1 MRRAL
6 VDVLAVA
13 AELIGVCIIV
23 ASITLLAV
31 GFAPGL

>member
-1 MRRAL
+1 MMRVL

-13 AELIGVCIIV
+13 AEFIGVCVIV

-31 GFAPGL
+31 GFAPV